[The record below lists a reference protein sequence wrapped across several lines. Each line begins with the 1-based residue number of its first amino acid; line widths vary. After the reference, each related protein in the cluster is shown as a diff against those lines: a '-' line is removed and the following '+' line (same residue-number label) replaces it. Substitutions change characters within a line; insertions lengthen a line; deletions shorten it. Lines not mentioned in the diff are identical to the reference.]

1 MVKMRVIFG
10 YFWLIFGPK
19 SHRVA
24 CSGACTLVLCF
35 GQAMGLAGISPQHFL
50 IFLKILSF
58 RRSFLAIF
66 GHFGLKKGG
75 GYTRGGYIEVF
86 QKS

>member
-66 GHFGLKKGG
+66 GHFRSIKWGG
-75 GYTRGGYIEVF
+75 GTRGGYIEAF
-86 QKS
+86 RKS

>member
-66 GHFGLKKGG
+66 GHFGSIRWSVE
-75 GYTRGGYIEVF
+75 TRGGYIEVF
-86 QKS
+86 RKS

>member
-19 SHRVA
+19 SHTIA

-58 RRSFLAIF
+58 WRSFLVIL
-66 GHFGLKKGG
+66 GHFGLKKRG